1 MADLETAAFAGPPR
15 VTAIAEATLRRHRQE
30 PRDFAVEADGQW
42 PAVHEAFEGV
52 SHDGGDGAGHP
63 VYFVP
68 EAWTDGLDDIE
79 SALSALSAGER
90 NDFAIGGDE
99 AREPLLARDPRLAL
113 AHALLDAFFE
123 DWPDVM
129 PPPGAIIRGGWAE
142 ASRAVRELLHDGPA
156 CRACGC
162 TEHAACSDPVSGD
175 TCAWASPNLCTACV
189 GIVQRVFT
197 PAELTFL
204 LHAAGGGDLNL
215 TRPDAS
221 ALTAEGVLALRETL
235 RAITPRTEGES

>member
-1 MADLETAAFAGPPR
+1 MARDPLRFTA
-15 VTAIAEATLRRHRQE
+15 TARAEAELRRHRQE

-42 PAVHEAFEGV
+42 PTLHQAFETI
-52 SHDGGDGAGHP
+52 SHDGGTGAGHA

-68 EAWTDGLDDIE
+68 EGWTGNLDAIEAALAWLTDDDLE
-79 SALSALSAGER
+79 T
-90 NDFAIGGDE
+90 FAIGE
-99 AREPLLARDPRLAL
+99 EREVAAIAEREPAL
-113 AHALLDAFFE
+113 AQAHELLNAFFE
-123 DWPDVM
+123 DWPDVW
-129 PPPGAIIRGGWAE
+129 PPAGRVVRGGYAQAVAE
-142 ASRAVRELLHDGPA
+142 VRAMLGSGPA

-162 TEHAACSDPVSGD
+162 TEDAACADPFGGGS
-175 TCAWASPNLCTACV
+175 CAWATPDLCTACV

-215 TRPDAS
+215 TRPDAT

-235 RAITPRTEGES
+235 RVIAPDPKGDV